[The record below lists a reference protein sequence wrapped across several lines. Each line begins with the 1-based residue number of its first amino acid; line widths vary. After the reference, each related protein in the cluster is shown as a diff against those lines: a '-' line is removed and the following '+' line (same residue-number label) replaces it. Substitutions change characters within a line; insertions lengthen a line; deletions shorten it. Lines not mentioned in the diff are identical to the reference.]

1 MERFKSLALLGGG
14 ALLGSL
20 STFFLLKLLQTQK
33 SVTFSSSFHP
43 FFPPHIIIVLSVCSD
58 VDFAEIVYGNNV
70 LRMLLLKLMVCI
82 LVTIMSQ
89 FLLIDS
95 VFFLLW
101 TYALHFCLELRFFLY
116 QN

>member
-20 STFFLLKLLQTQK
+20 STFFLLRLLQTQK
-33 SVTFSSSFHP
+33 SVTFSSSFHL
-43 FFPPHIIIVLSVCSD
+43 FSSHIIMELGVCSD
-58 VDFAEIVYGNNV
+58 VVFAEIVYGDNV
-70 LRMLLLKLMVCI
+70 LRMLLLKLMVCV
-82 LVTIMSQ
+82 LVNNMSQ

-101 TYALHFCLELRFFLY
+101 TYALHFCLELRYFLY